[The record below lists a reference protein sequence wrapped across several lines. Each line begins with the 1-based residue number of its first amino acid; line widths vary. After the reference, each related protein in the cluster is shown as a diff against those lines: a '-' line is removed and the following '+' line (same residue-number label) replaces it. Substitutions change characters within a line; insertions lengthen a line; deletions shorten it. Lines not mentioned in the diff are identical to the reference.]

1 MANVSAYKA
10 LGKSLGQYRKNLTAM
25 DKADVESD
33 LIAFEASED
42 RAMTDTL
49 TRTVA
54 EIAGIAQEK
63 LALSQDIQM
72 GREAPGVY
80 GQIEKYQPLGKIGE
94 FIGLDEKQRTV
105 YKSRETG
112 ATLDINTLSQ
122 IGIMERLGLTNKY
135 SDYKIPTAP
144 ERPKVIESN
153 TMQPDS
159 MSLELEDGSKE
170 NQVLSKL
177 SYYTTNLM
185 DDRPITSTSS
195 ISSTDRSRGVVDLFG
210 RQTGGMN
217 TTAVESTAVG
227 IKPNNNR
234 VFDFL
239 ENIFKR
245 GN

>member
-159 MSLELEDGSKE
+159 ADDNVAYTALKEYNTSLMNK
-170 NQVLSKL
+170 
-177 SYYTTNLM
+177 
-185 DDRPITSTSS
+185 PITSTSS
-195 ISSTDRSRGVVDLFG
+195 PSLTDRSRGVVDLFG